1 MRAQVNGSAIFPPP
15 AVRNNRAT
23 AAAAM
28 WLALVFQTG
37 ILFAILA
44 DNGLYNHYSRC
55 ASTVDCSGARAESN
69 ARATGPRLGLREAIG
84 HQDRRAECG
93 DLPPR
98 DD

>member
-1 MRAQVNGSAIFPPP
+1 MRAQVNGSVIFQMP
-15 AVRNNRAT
+15 AVRNKRAT

-28 WLALVFQTG
+28 WLTLVFQTG

-44 DNGLYNHYSRC
+44 DHGLYNHYSRC
-55 ASTVDCSGARAESN
+55 PTAMDRRRARAEGN
-69 ARATGPRLGLREAIG
+69 ARATRTCLELREANG

-93 DLPPR
+93 DLQRR